1 MNWIRTVALVVTM
14 GAYAVAQSTTGTV
27 TGIVTDSANAIVPN
41 VQVILTNTGTA
52 IKSVAT
58 TNETGNYSFTLVQ
71 PGAYRLSTEA
81 PGFRAFSQDFTLQVN
96 QTARI
101 DVKLV
106 VGQLSESITVNESA
120 VLIESETSSLGQV
133 ISSKQV
139 TDLPLNGRNPF
150 ALAALTPGVWPGGS
164 FGVGLGT
171 TRSAAQMA
179 GANNFMA
186 DGGIAGS
193 NEVLLDGVPIMVCC
207 QGQPAIIPSVDVTQE
222 FKVQTNSSAA
232 EFGRTSGGIL
242 NILTKSGA
250 NELHGDMYEFLG
262 NDQLNAANF
271 FTNRSGKAPIPGR
284 DDFRTPLRYN
294 QAGFTLGGPVIL
306 PKLYSGKN
314 KTFFFGGW
322 EGTYVRQYSYVT
334 TNTPPTAIRGGDL
347 SSAPDAVYDPMTT
360 TADPS
365 NPGHYVRT
373 PFSGNVIPANRI
385 NPINV
390 NYLKYFPQPSIA
402 GVINN
407 YNYIQPISTDDSQG
421 TVRIDHNLSDTSR
434 LFGRWSGMTDH
445 YTAGD
450 WANGIT
456 GNGQDINASTVV
468 LDYVKSPTPSTVID
482 VHYGF
487 AFQRN
492 KVIPFSLGTDATSL
506 GFPSSFEA
514 QQLVRAIPLLGIANY
529 RSIGFDSSRNWS
541 HYTHALGASLSWIH
555 GGHTIKAGWDG
566 RMYVDNQISLDGGAG
581 SFSYNSSFTNG
592 PDPRSTIAGTQS
604 PYDSFAGFLLGTP
617 ASGGITYQSSFARD
631 QFYHGLYVQDDW
643 KISSKLTVNLGF
655 RTDIDTGFVER
666 YNRQSLFD
674 PSLTSPIAAQTGLA
688 LKGGLAF
695 SGVGNQPRAL
705 WKTSTHVAPRLGIA
719 YSINDKTVVRGA
731 YSLFYLPTS
740 QRGYGVSTNSGYS
753 VGTSF
758 VASIDGVTPVG
769 TISNPF
775 PTGTIPISGS
785 TLGAATLLGSG
796 VSGFTNDLP
805 LPYNQQWNFGV
816 QRQLPAGFMVN
827 LSYAGSHSVKLPTG
841 FNPNALQFQYY
852 GAAGDQS
859 QVAYLTQLVAN
870 PFYNVIKTGTL
881 AASTVQRQA
890 LLAQYPQFTG
900 VGETLDV
907 ASSFYNSLQFSA
919 QKSFSHGF
927 TTLVSYTWSKNLGD
941 ANNLVTGFLDVG
953 TPGYQNNWNRHL
965 EKSVLA
971 TDVPHRLVWNGN
983 WELPLGAGKRF
994 GAHLNRW
1001 VNGVVG
1007 GWQMNGILTVQSGY
1021 PLAFGVQGAQSF
1033 AGSRPNFT
1041 GTDSNVYTTGS
1052 MTDRLG
1058 GVSGGAGYLNASAF
1072 SRPLS
1077 FQLGNVPRL
1086 TGSVRGPGNRNID
1099 FSMMKF
1105 FPIHERLKLQ
1115 LRAEAF
1121 NLLNHPIFG
1130 GPNTTVGS
1138 ASFGIISGQSNAPR
1152 SIQAAI
1158 KVLW

>member
-1 MNWIRTVALVVTM
+1 MRWVRYVILVAIIS
-14 GAYAVAQSTTGTV
+14 AYAAAQSTTGTV
-27 TGIVTDSANAIVPN
+27 TGLVTDSGGAVVPN
-41 VQVILTNTGTA
+41 VQVLLTNSGTA
-52 IKSVAT
+52 IKT
-58 TNETGNYSFTLVQ
+58 TTVSDQGGGYSFPLVQ
-71 PGAYRLSTEA
+71 PGTYRLSAEA
-81 PGFRAFSQDFTLQVN
+81 PGFRPFAQDFTLQVN

-101 DVKLV
+101 DVKLA
-106 VGQLSESITVNESA
+106 VGQLSESITVNEST
-120 VLIESETSSLGQV
+120 VMIESETSSLGQV

-193 NEVLLDGVPIMVCC
+193 NEVLLDGVPVMVCC

-222 FKVQTNSSAA
+222 FKVQTNSSSA

-250 NELHGDMYEFLG
+250 NELHGDGYEFLG
-262 NDQLNAANF
+262 NDQLNSANF

-294 QAGFTLGGPVIL
+294 QVGFTLGGPVVI
-306 PKLYSGKN
+306 PKIYSGKN

-334 TNTPPTAIRGGDL
+334 TNVPPTEIRGGNL
-347 SSAPDAVYDPMTT
+347 SAAPGSVYDPSTT
-360 TADPS
+360 TADTS

-373 PFSGNVIPANRI
+373 PFSGNAIPSSRI
-385 NPINV
+385 NPISV

-402 GVINN
+402 GVVNN
-407 YNYIQPISTDDSQG
+407 YNYIQPISTNDGQG
-421 TVRIDHNLSDTSR
+421 TVRIDHNLNDTSR
-434 LFGRWSGMTDH
+434 LFGRWSELKDD

-456 GNGQDINASTVV
+456 GNGQKINASTFVV
-468 LDYVKSPTPSTVID
+468 DYVKSPTPSMVID

-492 KVIPFSLGTDATSL
+492 KVIPFSLGTDTTSL
-506 GFPSSFEA
+506 GFPSSFQA
-514 QQLVRAIPLLGIANY
+514 QQLVNAVPLLGIASY

-541 HYTHALGASLSWIH
+541 HYTHALGASLSWIRR
-555 GGHTIKAGWDG
+555 GHTIKAGWDG

-581 SFSYNSSFTNG
+581 NFSYNSSFTNG
-592 PDPRSTIAGTQS
+592 PDPRSVIAGTQA

-617 ASGGITYQSSFARD
+617 SSGGITYQSSFARQ

-643 KISSKLTVNLGF
+643 KVSSKLTLNIGI
-655 RTDIDTGFVER
+655 RADIDTGFVER
-666 YNRQSLFD
+666 YNRQSVFD
-674 PSLTSPIAAQTGLA
+674 PALTSPVAQQTGLD

-705 WKTSTHVAPRLGIA
+705 WKTSTHFAPRIGLA
-719 YSINDKTVVRGA
+719 YSINPKTVVRGA
-731 YSLFYLPTS
+731 FSLFYLPTS

-753 VGTSF
+753 VGTSM
-758 VASIDGVTPVG
+758 VTTIDGVTPVG
-769 TISNPF
+769 TVSNPF
-775 PTGTIPISGS
+775 PSGTVPISGS
-785 TLGAATLLGSG
+785 SLGASTLLGGS
-796 VSGFTNDLP
+796 VSGFTNNLP
-805 LPYNQQWNFGV
+805 MPYNQQWNLGI
-816 QRQLPAGFMVN
+816 QRQLPGSFMVN
-827 LSYAGSHSVKLPTG
+827 VSYAGSHSVKLPTG

-859 QVAYLTQLVAN
+859 QVAYLTQLVSN

-881 AASTVQRQA
+881 AASSVQRQA

-907 ASSFYNSLQFSA
+907 ASSFYNALQISA
-919 QKSFSHGF
+919 QKSFSHGLS
-927 TTLVSYTWSKNLGD
+927 TLLAYTWSKNVGD

-953 TPGYQNNWNRHL
+953 TPGYQNQFNRRL

-971 TDVPHRLVWNGN
+971 TDVPQRLVWNAN
-983 WELPLGAGKRF
+983 YELPFGKGKRF
-994 GAHLNRW
+994 GSHLNPW
-1001 VNGVVG
+1001 INGVVG
-1007 GWQMNGILTVQSGY
+1007 GWQINGILTVQSGY

-1041 GTDSNVYTTGS
+1041 GSDSTVYTSGS
-1052 MTDRLG
+1052 ITNRLG
-1058 GVSGGAGYLNASAF
+1058 GVSGGKGYLNASAF
-1072 SRPLS
+1072 SLPLS

-1086 TGSVRGPGNRNID
+1086 TDHVRGPGNRNVD
-1099 FSMMKF
+1099 FSMMKY

-1121 NLLNHPIFG
+1121 NLLNHPIFSS
-1130 GPNTTVGS
+1130 PNTTVGS

-1152 SIQAAI
+1152 AIQAAV

>member
-1 MNWIRTVALVVTM
+1 MILVAII
-14 GAYAVAQSTTGTV
+14 GATAVAQSTTGTV
-27 TGIVTDSANAIVPN
+27 TGIVTDSANAVVPN
-41 VQVILTNTGTA
+41 VQVVLTNTDTG
-52 IKSVAT
+52 IKTTSAT
-58 TNETGNYSFTLVQ
+58 GEGGGYSFTLVP
-71 PGAYRLSTEA
+71 PGAYRLQSEA
-81 PGFRAFSQDFTLQVN
+81 AGFRSFSQDFTLQVN

-106 VGQLSESITVNESA
+106 VGQISESITVNES
-120 VLIESETSSLGQV
+120 VVMIESETSSLGQV

-139 TDLPLNGRNPF
+139 NDLPLNGRNPF

-250 NELHGDMYEFLG
+250 NELHGNAYEFLG
-262 NDQLNAANF
+262 NDQLNSANF

-294 QAGFTLGGPVIL
+294 QAGFTLGGPVII

-322 EGTYVRQYSYVT
+322 EGTYVRQYNYVN
-334 TNTPPTAIRGGDL
+334 TNVPPTSIRGGNL
-347 SSAPDAVYDPMTT
+347 SEAPGSVYDPSTT
-360 TADPS
+360 TPDPA
-365 NPGHYVRT
+365 NAGHYIRT
-373 PFSGNVIPANRI
+373 PFSGNAIPVSRI
-385 NPINV
+385 NPISV

-402 GVINN
+402 GVVNN
-407 YNYIQPISTDDSQG
+407 YNYIQPISTNDGQG
-421 TVRIDHNLSDTSR
+421 TARIDHNLSDTSR
-434 LFGRWSGMTDH
+434 LFGRWSELNDN

-456 GNGQDINASTVV
+456 GNGQKINASTFVI
-468 LDYVKSPTPSTVID
+468 DYVKSPTPTTVVD
-482 VHYGF
+482 VHYGL

-514 QQLVRAIPLLGIANY
+514 QQFVQAIPLLGIASY

-541 HYTHALGASLSWIH
+541 HYTHALGANLSWVR
-555 GGHTIKAGWDG
+555 GAHTLKGGWDG

-592 PDPRSTIAGTQS
+592 PDPRSVIAGSQA
-604 PYDSFAGFLLGTP
+604 PYDSFAGFLLGVP
-617 ASGGITYQSSFARD
+617 ASGGITYQTSFARQ

-643 KISSKLTVNLGF
+643 KISSKLTVNIGV
-655 RTDIDTGFVER
+655 RADIDTGFVER
-666 YNRQSLFD
+666 YNRQSVFD
-674 PSLTSPIAAQTGLA
+674 PTLTSPLAQQTGLN
-688 LKGGLAF
+688 LLGGLAF
-695 SGVGNQPRAL
+695 SGVGGQPAAL
-705 WKTSTHVAPRLGIA
+705 WKASTHLAPRFGFA
-719 YSINDKTVVRGA
+719 YSIDPKTVVRGA

-740 QRGYGVSTNSGYS
+740 QRGYGTSTNSGYS
-753 VGTSF
+753 VGTSYL
-758 VASIDGVTPVG
+758 ASIDGVTPIG

-775 PTGTIPISGS
+775 PNGTIPVSGS
-785 TLGAATLLGSG
+785 SLGASTLVGSG
-796 VSGFTNDLP
+796 VGGFTNDLP
-805 LPYNQQWNFGV
+805 ISYNQQWNLGV
-816 QRQLPAGFMVN
+816 QRQLPGSFLVN
-827 LSYAGSHSVKLPTG
+827 ASYAGSHSVKLPTG

-859 QVAYLTQLVAN
+859 QVAYLTQMVAN
-870 PFYNVIKTGTL
+870 PFHNVIKTGSL
-881 AASTVQRQA
+881 AASTVQRQS
-890 LLAQYPQFTG
+890 LLAQYPQFTS
-900 VGETLDV
+900 VGETVDV
-907 ASSFYNSLQFSA
+907 ANSFYNALQISA
-919 QKSFSHGF
+919 QKSFSHGLS
-927 TTLVSYTWSKNLGD
+927 TLLAYTWSKNLGD
-941 ANNLVTGFLDVG
+941 ANNTVTGFLDMVG
-953 TPGYQNNWNRHL
+953 TPGYQNNFNRHL

-971 TDVPHRLVWNGN
+971 TDVPHRLVWNAN
-983 WELPLGAGKRF
+983 YELPFGKGKRF
-994 GAHLNRW
+994 GSNLNPW
-1001 VNGVVG
+1001 INGVVG
-1007 GWQMNGILTVQSGY
+1007 GWQINGIMTVQSGY
-1021 PLAFGVQGAQSF
+1021 PLSFGVQGAQSF

-1041 GTDSNVYTTGS
+1041 GTDSNVYSSGS
-1052 MTDRLG
+1052 ITNRLG
-1058 GVSGGAGYLNASAF
+1058 GVSGGTGYLNASAF
-1072 SRPLS
+1072 SLPLS

-1086 TGSVRGPGNRNID
+1086 TDRVRGPGNQNVD
-1099 FSMMKF
+1099 FSMMKY

-1121 NLLNHPIFG
+1121 NLLNHPIFSN
-1130 GPNTTVGS
+1130 PNTTVGS
-1138 ASFGIISGQSNAPR
+1138 ASFGIIGGQANAPR
-1152 SIQAAI
+1152 AVQAAV